1 MSSSAGSSALV
12 HIINPSIVDT
22 TDMRNNANSA
32 CLPNNDITINMD
44 SASFDTTFNV
54 IIGMIVIAT
63 LTGSTLLAIFSA
75 FFIIIALKA
84 TTPEVTDTDQQATLT
99 ADTAI
104 PTTDI
109 TNSELINTLETTLNN
124 QDIDTSSGPN
134 NATSISSTK
143 DAAID
148 NEPSELVVPV
158 DKKVRIHHHARPT
171 ADFAEVTTPAT
182 TSANDTKSTY
192 SDNDYFGG
200 LAFDIFDFHSLHE
213 YLEEDQMWLAHMP
226 HPSPAITSA
235 PEATAIVQM
244 NKIVKAARP
253 ARKTSHN
260 PIFNAK
266 LSTIYEEE
274 EEEEIEEDEE
284 DIEHPRSSSHEA
296 DSSFNSLADEE
307 DFSESEE
314 DIIAFAKKVNRLC
327 DELEKVECFSDS
339 QEHASTIALAQD
351 PEATFQ
357 QWDEEDLEAFSDSE
371 DDAVALAKKIE
382 VDTRPSPPDSPT
394 PPTPEGTG
402 ARFTESGF
410 LIETPD
416 HSPVSHTTVG
426 LPFRTPEGK
435 LLQTPSGIQI
445 RKNIFSSPDQ
455 ETPHHIRKVSNETNT
470 SEDTNGSRTTATEPA
485 SPTTVYSSP
494 DNITEYQAMAGFT
507 VALSAKKA
515 TAINFDPIAQPG
527 DDIEYDRKLLRDET
541 PSPSPPRH
549 RSPASD
555 RSTSSNDSN
564 KVTSPSGSEDMSTP
578 YDYTHDS
585 DDSEIVAVLKRPGG
599 ASYAKMSCGN
609 WFFLNDDG
617 SLDELNWRE
626 YEELIAFIVG
636 DKTMRN
642 EVQTQEEELPL
653 PWVPWDDE
661 PEILPE
667 VNVEEELPLPW
678 VPWDEPEALKP
689 ESEPKLEDQHSK
701 STTEVITNDINED
714 SIAEVAEA
722 VINSDQP
729 DEKWFK
735 AEEMPPRWFVM
746 EHIRCPGDEISY
758 YAEYVRGSD
767 DRWYFRLDGPEY
779 RPLDARELRWFL
791 NWRASTR
798 PLTYIVELE
807 EEECF

>member
-1 MSSSAGSSALV
+1 MSSSTGTSALM
-12 HIINPSIVDT
+12 HIINRSIVDT
-22 TDMRNNANSA
+22 TDISNYHIGDNS
-32 CLPNNDITINMD
+32 NDMG

-63 LTGSTLLAIFSA
+63 LTGSTILAAFSA
-75 FFIIIALKA
+75 FIIIMALRI
-84 TTPEVTDTDQQATLT
+84 TTPEVILTEQA
-99 ADTAI
+99 AA
-104 PTTDI
+104 PT
-109 TNSELINTLETTLNN
+109 
-124 QDIDTSSGPN
+124 
-134 NATSISSTK
+134 
-143 DAAID
+143 DAAIITD
-148 NEPSELVVPV
+148 SIVSSGSVDTHDIKIVSQEIDTPIGLDETTIATPSLETQTDDEPTTLIVPV
-158 DKKVRIHHHARPT
+158 DEKVRIYHRPRPT
-171 ADFAEVTTPAT
+171 ADIVEVTTPVT
-182 TSANDTKSTY
+182 TSVKDIKSTY

-200 LAFDIFDFHSLHE
+200 LASDIFNFKSFQE
-213 YLEEDQMWLAHMP
+213 CLEEDQMWLVHMP
-226 HPSPAITSA
+226 PACPTITSLSK
-235 PEATAIVQM
+235 PTFIVET

-253 ARKTSHN
+253 ARRTSHI

-266 LSTIYEEE
+266 LSTIYEE

-284 DIEHPRSSSHEA
+284 DIEHPRSSSDEGDDHY
-296 DSSFNSLADEE
+296 NSLADFE
-307 DFSESEE
+307 DFSDSKEE
-314 DIIAFAKKVNRLC
+314 IIAFAKKVNRLC

-339 QEHASTIALAQD
+339 AEHTSTIAWAQD
-351 PEATFQ
+351 IEATFQ

-410 LIETPD
+410 LIEIPD

-426 LPFRTPEGK
+426 LPFRTPEAK

-445 RKNIFSSPDQ
+445 RKNIFSSIDQ
-455 ETPHHIRKVSNETNT
+455 ETPHHIRKVSNETYT
-470 SEDTNGSRTTATEPA
+470 SEDTNGSKTTATEPA

-555 RSTSSNDSN
+555 RSTSSNGSN

-585 DDSEIVAVLKRPGG
+585 DDSEILAVLKRPGG

-609 WFFLNDDG
+609 WYFLNDDG
-617 SLDELNWRE
+617 TLDELNWRE
-626 YEELIAFIVG
+626 YKELIEFIVG
-636 DKTMRN
+636 DVASLPSKLQQVALHAAAKLQNEQEPIATMDITKGITKT
-642 EVQTQEEELPL
+642 
-653 PWVPWDDE
+653 DDGN
-661 PEILPE
+661 IA
-667 VNVEEELPLPW
+667 VV
-678 VPWDEPEALKP
+678 DAG
-689 ESEPKLEDQHSK
+689 
-701 STTEVITNDINED
+701 DI
-714 SIAEVAEA
+714 
-722 VINSDQP
+722 INSDQP